1 MPVAENYS
9 KWYSPNLDQ
18 ETQMMS
24 FGEGGV
30 PLILFPT
37 SMGGY
42 NQNIDFGLVGAIYP
56 FIAAGKVKVYCVDG
70 IDKQSFYAYD
80 IHPAHRIHNHIC
92 YDRMILEEVLGRAYD
107 ETGHTR
113 VMVGGCSFGGYH
125 AVNFGFRHPDRV
137 REIISMGG
145 AFDIK
150 QFFYGYYSDDVYFN
164 NPVDYMSNM
173 HDPELLKQFHRMGII
188 LGTGHEDICR
198 QDNHRL
204 ADILGRKGIPH
215 WCDDRPGTGH
225 DWPWW
230 RVMLF
235 EYLDLIV
242 RRMDG

>member
-1 MPVAENYS
+1 MVAEHYS
-9 KWYSPNLDQ
+9 KWYSPSLGQ

-24 FGEGGV
+24 FGDRGI
-30 PLILFPT
+30 PLILYPT

-80 IHPAHRIHNHIC
+80 IHPSHRIHNHLQ
-92 YDRMILEEVLGRAYD
+92 YDKMILDEVLTQAEA
-107 ETGHTR
+107 ETGHSR

-125 AVNFGFRHPDRV
+125 AVNFGFRHSDRV
-137 REIISMGG
+137 REVISMGG

-150 QFFYGYYSDDVYFN
+150 QFFHGFYSDDVYFN
-164 NPVDYMSNM
+164 NPVDYMSNI
-173 HDPELLKQFHRMGII
+173 HDPYQIQQFQHMGII

-198 QDNHRL
+198 ADNHRM
-204 ADILGRKGIPH
+204 AHILGSKGIPH

-230 RVMLF
+230 RVMMY

-242 RRMDG
+242 RRMD

>member
-1 MPVAENYS
+1 MVAENYTR
-9 KWYSPNLDQ
+9 WYSPNLGQ
-18 ETQMMS
+18 ETQMMT
-24 FGEGGV
+24 FGDKGI

-56 FIAAGKVKVYCVDG
+56 FIATGRVKVYCVDG

-80 IHPAHRIHNHIC
+80 IHPSHRIHNHLC
-92 YDRMILEEVLGRAYD
+92 YDKMILDEVLSAARE
-107 ETGHTR
+107 ETGHDR

-125 AVNFGFRHPDRV
+125 AVNFAFRHPHRV
-137 REIISMGG
+137 REVISMGG

-150 QFFYGYYSDDVYFN
+150 QFFHGFYNEDVYFN
-164 NPVDYMSNM
+164 NPVDYMPNLS
-173 HDPELLKQFHRMGII
+173 DPHYLEPLHRMGII
-188 LGTGHEDICR
+188 LGTGDQDICR
-198 QDNHRL
+198 QDNHRM
-204 ADILGRKGIPH
+204 AHILGSKGIPH

-230 RVMLF
+230 RVMLY
-235 EYLDLIV
+235 EYLDIIF